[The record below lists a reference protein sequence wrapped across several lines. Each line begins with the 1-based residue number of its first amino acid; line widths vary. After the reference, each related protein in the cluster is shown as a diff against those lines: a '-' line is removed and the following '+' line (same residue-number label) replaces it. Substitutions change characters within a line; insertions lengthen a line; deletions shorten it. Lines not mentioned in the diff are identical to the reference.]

1 MLGRTI
7 SHYRILEELSGGG
20 MGVIYRAED
29 TRLQRTV
36 ALKFLPAEWCRDAA
50 ARQRLMREA
59 RAASRL
65 DHPNICTIHAVGET
79 EDGQIFIV
87 MPYYPGATVKA
98 RIGQGPLPVADALGI
113 GMQVLEGLSRA
124 HQRGIIHRDIKPA
137 NLIVTADGVIKILDF
152 GLAKL
157 AGPVETTTPRSKG
170 KPHDLSEEI
179 TRTGGLMG
187 TPGYMSPE
195 QVLKEELDHRTDVWS
210 VGVCIYELLAGRRPF
225 QGDDPQAVLSA
236 ILHEQPEPVGAQR
249 SDVPPELDQLLRR
262 AMAKSPDARYQ
273 EAHEMLRDLQYLQHH
288 LDPFAAPP
296 PPTPTGPSIAVMPFA
311 NMSTAPGQEFFCD
324 GMAEEIINALTQVEG
339 LRVVARTSTF
349 GFKGRNF
356 DLRQVGRRLNVG
368 AILEGSVRKVAHR
381 LRVTAELIDV
391 TNGVQLW
398 SERFDRDIE
407 DVFTVQDEISQ
418 AIVDTLRIKL
428 VGEPQAGLVR
438 RHTENLEAYAL
449 YLKGRFFWNKRTE
462 ESLQRGIELFEQAIE
477 KDLDYALAY
486 AGLADSYIILGYYG
500 ALPPQ
505 RTFPLAKSAAQRA
518 LMLDDTLAEAST
530 SLAFAT
536 LLYDWDWSVAE
547 SGFQR
552 ALSLNPDY
560 ATARHWHAEFL
571 AFRGRIDEALEESRR
586 ALANDP
592 LSPILNVLLGWT
604 QYYARRYEEAIQT
617 LGQTLELDPDLVPA
631 HLWLGLALAR
641 RSMHD
646 EAIETLERAV
656 ELSERS
662 PLPLAM
668 LAQTRAAAGQV
679 AEARQ
684 LLGELRR
691 ISEKIYVPPY
701 HIAASHVA
709 SGEAGPAMDYL
720 QRAVERRDMW
730 CLFVAIDPVWDEIR
744 AAPRFTELT
753 RQIGL

>member
-36 ALKFLPAEWCRDAA
+36 ALKFLPVEWCRDAA
-50 ARQRLMREA
+50 ARQRLMQEA
-59 RAASRL
+59 RAASSL

-87 MPYYPGATVKA
+87 MPYYPGATVKT
-98 RIGQGPLPVADALGI
+98 RIGEGPLPVADVLGI
-113 GMQVLEGLSRA
+113 GVQVLAGLSRA

-157 AGPVETTTPRSKG
+157 ELPIEASARHSGDE
-170 KPHDLSEEI
+170 HDDLSDEI

-195 QVLKEELDHRTDVWS
+195 QVLREDLDHRTDLWS
-210 VGVCIYELLAGRRPF
+210 VAVCMYELLTGRRPF
-225 QGDDPQAVLSA
+225 RGDDPQAVLSA
-236 ILHEQPEPVGAQR
+236 ILHEKPEPIPGQR
-249 SDVPPELDQLLRR
+249 PDVPPELDRLLRR
-262 AMAKSPDARYQ
+262 ALSKSPTARYQ
-273 EAHEMLRDLQYLQHH
+273 EAHEMLRDLQYLQHR
-288 LDPFAAPP
+288 LDPFSAPP
-296 PPTPTGPSIAVMPFA
+296 PPTPVGPSIAVMPFA
-311 NMSTAPGQEFFCD
+311 NMSTDAEQEFFCD
-324 GMAEEIINALTQVEG
+324 GMAEEIINALTQVDG

-349 GFKGRNF
+349 GFKGQNV

-368 AILEGSVRKVAHR
+368 AILEGSVRKMANR
-381 LRVTAELIDV
+381 LRVSAELIDV
-391 TNGVQLW
+391 SNGFQLW

-407 DVFTVQDEISQ
+407 DVFAVQDEISQ
-418 AIVDTLRIKL
+418 AIVETLRVKL
-428 VGEPQAGLVR
+428 VGKPPTALVR

-462 ESLQRGIELFEQAIE
+462 ENLQRGIELFEQAIE

-518 LMLDDTLAEAST
+518 LMLDDSLAEAST
-530 SLAFAT
+530 SLAFSS
-536 LLYDWDWSVAE
+536 LLYDWDWSAAE
-547 SGFQR
+547 SGFAR
-552 ALSLNPDY
+552 ALSINPDY
-560 ATARHWHAEFL
+560 ATALHWHAEFL
-571 AFRGRIDEALEESRR
+571 AFKGRIDEALEQSRR

-604 QYYARRYEEAIQT
+604 QYYARDYDGAIHT
-617 LGQTLELDPDLVPA
+617 LGQTLELAPDLVPA
-631 HLWLGLALAR
+631 QMWLGLALAR
-641 RSMHD
+641 RSMYD

-656 ELSERS
+656 ELSDRS

-668 LAQTRAAAGQV
+668 LAQTHAAAGQRS
-679 AEARQ
+679 EADQ
-684 LLGELRR
+684 LTGELSKM
-691 ISEKIYVPPY
+691 SERIYVPPY
-701 HIAASHVA
+701 HIAASHAVGGQTGQA
-709 SGEAGPAMDYL
+709 IAGL
-720 QRAVERRDMW
+720 RRAVERRDMW
-730 CLFVAIDPVWDEIR
+730 CLFLGIDPVWDEIR
-744 AAPRFTELT
+744 HDARFSELVG
-753 RQIGL
+753 QIGL